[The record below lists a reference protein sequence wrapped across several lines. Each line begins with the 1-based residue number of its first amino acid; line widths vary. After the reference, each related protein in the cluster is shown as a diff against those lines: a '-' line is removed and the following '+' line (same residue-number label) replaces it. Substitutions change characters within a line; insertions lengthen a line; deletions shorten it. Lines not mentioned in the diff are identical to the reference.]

1 MCTVNLHLLDPLNT
15 PHLPPK
21 KSNGG
26 VSLQAGVCQL
36 SVNFH
41 IFSLSSLPSIRFL
54 HFTFFPMNNCSL
66 LETRFDRSK
75 FRLFS
80 IKGSGMVFL
89 IVRVKAACRE
99 PRLKVHDEQGFSC
112 TLGNKGGNGKA
123 FAATASHCCM
133 THILPSLAWF
143 FGEGCSEFYWRPLST
158 ERHLFLCI
166 FNQVTSAPP
175 LFCRLC
181 CLFVSLLDSP
191 AFLRPLN

>member
-1 MCTVNLHLLDPLNT
+1 MCTVNLHLLDPFH
-15 PHLPPK
+15 PSK
-21 KSNGG
+21 KKRKSQTAGFFASW
-26 VSLQAGVCQL
+26 SLSALCQL
-36 SVNFH
+36 SH
-41 IFSLSSLPSIRFL
+41 LFSFLPTLHPSL
-54 HFTFFPMNNCSL
+54 HFFPMNNCSL

-75 FRLFS
+75 FRLFF
-80 IKGSGMVFL
+80 IKDSGMVFL

-112 TLGNKGGNGKA
+112 TLDNKGENGKA

-133 THILPSLAWF
+133 THILSSLAWL
-143 FGEGCSEFYWRPLST
+143 FGEGYSEFYWCLLRT

-166 FNQVTSAPP
+166 SNQVTSTPP

-181 CLFVSLLDSP
+181 CLFVSLLDSS